1 MTGDSDESQEIAT
14 GTTGEGNYRICEKRH
29 YLLQNTMKP
38 LTMVVDS
45 GTAVCELTQDLSSFG
60 GSCRRR
66 GFETGKSILRMHLN
80 SCGLS

>member
-1 MTGDSDESQEIAT
+1 MKAKKLRRERLEK
-14 GTTGEGNYRICEKRH
+14 GTIGYVRKDT

-38 LTMVVDS
+38 LTVVMDS
-45 GTAVCELTQDLSSFG
+45 GTAVCELTQDLSSFV
-60 GSCRRR
+60 GSCRHR